1 MPGYVVKPGLKCSAL
16 PEVKGVLQN
25 ARSSLAGEFGTV
37 VRASIIDTHNVS
49 EVIGEV
55 VNNWA
60 NHFRFIEN
68 RNDNPCVVF

>member
-1 MPGYVVKPGLKCSAL
+1 MLGYVVKPGLKCSAL
-16 PEVKGVLQN
+16 PEVQGVLQN

-37 VRASIIDTHNVS
+37 VRASIVNTYNVS

-55 VNNWA
+55 LNNGA

-68 RNDNPCVVF
+68 GNDNPYILF